1 MGIFSRFSDI
11 INANINALLEKAE
24 EPEKIIRLMVQEMED
39 TLVEIRSAA
48 AKCIAE
54 KKEHRRQISHLET
67 EQLEWERKAELALS
81 RDREDLARAA
91 LVEKTAIG
99 THIDTLK
106 QELAVID
113 EQLEKFNSDITKLQ
127 SKLQDAKTR
136 QRSIIMRH
144 KTATSQLRARK
155 HIHNETLDEM
165 MFRFEAAEQRIDRV
179 ESESEALDMGR
190 KRTLADEID
199 DLQNDER
206 VDEELET
213 LKSKV
218 GKSAKAKTP
227 KGSKEEKESDDV

>member
-54 KKEHRRQISHLET
+54 RKEHRRLISRLEN
-67 EQLEWERKAELALS
+67 EQLEWQRKAELAVS
-81 RDREDLARAA
+81 KDREDLARAA
-91 LVEKTAIG
+91 LVEKASISKE
-99 THIDTLK
+99 IDLMK

-113 EQLEKFNSDITKLQ
+113 EQLEKFNTDITKLQ
-127 SKLQDAKTR
+127 SKLHDAKTR

-179 ESESEALDMGR
+179 ESESEAMDIGR
-190 KRTLADEID
+190 KRTLAEEID
-199 DLQNDER
+199 DLQNEDR

-218 GKSAKAKTP
+218 GKSAKGKPTKT
-227 KGSKEEKESDDV
+227 SKESKESGDV

>member
-54 KKEHRRQISHLET
+54 KKEHRRQISRMEN

-91 LVEKTAIG
+91 LVEKTSIS
-99 THIDTLK
+99 TQIDTAQ

-113 EQLEKFNSDITKLQ
+113 DQLEKFSADISKLQ

-155 HIHNETLDEM
+155 HIHNETLDDM

-179 ESESEALDMGR
+179 ESESEAMGIGR

-199 DLQNDER
+199 DLQNDDQ

-218 GKSAKAKTP
+218 GKASKANPTKVE
-227 KGSKEEKESDDV
+227 KDNKESDDA

>member
-54 KKEHRRQISHLET
+54 KKEHRRLISRMEN

-81 RDREDLARAA
+81 KDREDLARAA
-91 LVEKTAIG
+91 LVEKTSISAQ
-99 THIDTLK
+99 IDTMK

-113 EQLEKFNSDITKLQ
+113 GQLEKFSADISKLQ

-136 QRSIIMRH
+136 QRSIVMRH
-144 KTATSQLRARK
+144 KTASSQLRARK

-165 MFRFEAAEQRIDRV
+165 MFRFDAAEQRIDRV
-179 ESESEALDMGR
+179 ESESEAMDMGR
-190 KRTLADEID
+190 KRSLADEID

-206 VDEELET
+206 VDEELES

-218 GKSAKAKTP
+218 GKSARGKTAKTG
-227 KGSKEEKESDDV
+227 KGEQESDHA

>member
-54 KKEHRRQISHLET
+54 KKEHRRLISRMEN

-81 RDREDLARAA
+81 KDREDLARAA
-91 LVEKTAIG
+91 LVEKTSISAQ
-99 THIDTLK
+99 IDTMK

-113 EQLEKFNSDITKLQ
+113 EQLDKFSADISKLQ

-136 QRSIIMRH
+136 QRSIVMRH
-144 KTATSQLRARK
+144 KTANSQLRARK

-165 MFRFEAAEQRIDRV
+165 MFRFDAAEQRIDRV
-179 ESESEALDMGR
+179 ESESEAMDMGR
-190 KRTLADEID
+190 KRSLADEID

-206 VDEELET
+206 VDEELES

-218 GKSAKAKTP
+218 GKSARGKTAKTG
-227 KGSKEEKESDDV
+227 KGEQESDNA

>member
-54 KKEHRRQISHLET
+54 KKEHRRLITRLEN

-81 RDREDLARAA
+81 KDREDLARGA
-91 LVEKTAIG
+91 LVEKASISNQ
-99 THIDTLK
+99 IDTMK
-106 QELAVID
+106 QELAIID
-113 EQLEKFNSDITKLQ
+113 EQLEKFNADISKLQ

-179 ESESEALDMGR
+179 ESESEAMDMGR
-190 KRTLADEID
+190 KRSLADEID
-199 DLQNDER
+199 DLQNDES
-206 VDEELET
+206 VDEELEA

-218 GKSAKAKTP
+218 GKPAKGKSA
-227 KGSKEEKESDDV
+227 KGSKEDEESSDV

>member
-24 EPEKIIRLMVQEMED
+24 DPEKIIRLMVQEMED

-54 KKEHRRQISHLET
+54 KKEHRRQISRMEN

-81 RDREDLARAA
+81 KDREDLARAA
-91 LVEKTAIG
+91 LVEKASISSQ
-99 THIDTLK
+99 IDTMK

-113 EQLEKFNSDITKLQ
+113 EQLEKFNADITKLQ
-127 SKLQDAKTR
+127 SKLQDAKAR

-155 HIHNETLDEM
+155 HIHSETLDDM

-179 ESESEALDMGR
+179 ESESEALEMGR
-190 KRTLADEID
+190 KRSLADEID

-206 VDEELET
+206 VDEELES

-218 GKSAKAKTP
+218 GKTAKSKPVKAD
-227 KGSKEEKESDDV
+227 KGDKESDDV

>member
-54 KKEHRRQISHLET
+54 KKEHRRLISRMEN

-81 RDREDLARAA
+81 KDREDLARAA
-91 LVEKTAIG
+91 LVEKTSISAQ
-99 THIDTLK
+99 IDTMK

-113 EQLEKFNSDITKLQ
+113 EQLDKFSADISKLQ
-127 SKLQDAKTR
+127 SKLQDAKTL

-144 KTATSQLRARK
+144 KTASSQLRARK

-165 MFRFEAAEQRIDRV
+165 MFRFDAAEQRIDRV
-179 ESESEALDMGR
+179 ESESEAMDMGR
-190 KRTLADEID
+190 KRSLADEID

-206 VDEELET
+206 VDEELES

-218 GKSAKAKTP
+218 GKSARGKTAKTG
-227 KGSKEEKESDDV
+227 KGEQESDNA